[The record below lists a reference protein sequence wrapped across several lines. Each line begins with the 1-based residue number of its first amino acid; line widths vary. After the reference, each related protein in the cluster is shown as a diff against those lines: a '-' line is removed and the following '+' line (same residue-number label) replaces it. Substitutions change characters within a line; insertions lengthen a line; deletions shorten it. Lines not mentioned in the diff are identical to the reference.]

1 VPDFGLMQSME
12 AIEAVDGWARAEA
25 ERSVGGDSR

>member
-1 VPDFGLMQSME
+1 ME

-25 ERSVGGDSR
+25 ERRVGGVPR

>member
-1 VPDFGLMQSME
+1 ME

-25 ERSVGGDSR
+25 VRRADGDPR

>member
-1 VPDFGLMQSME
+1 MLPSME
-12 AIEAVDGWARAEA
+12 AREPVDGWARAEA